1 ECVLRFGPVTEHHR
15 HRRKDLHRN
24 ASAIHI
30 FQAAFGVPNVVGDL
44 AEHTIA
50 NHHARAA
57 FVTVL
62 QSDESRVTVLF
73 VQVRPVAR
81 QNVSMEVDLHSK
93 EKNAQRSTPNIEVR
107 KDCTPAPALA
117 LNRLSATPSSAAAS

>member
-1 ECVLRFGPVTEHHR
+1 DDRNC
-15 HRRKDLHRN
+15 RKELHRN

-30 FQAAFGVPNVVGDL
+30 FQPAFGVPNVVGDF
-44 AEHTIA
+44 AEHTMA

-73 VQVRPVAR
+73 VQVRPVTR
-81 QNVSMEVDLHSK
+81 QNVSMEIDLHSK
-93 EKNAQRSTPNIEVR
+93 EPNVQRSTSNAQRRNQ
-107 KDCTPAPALA
+107 K
-117 LNRLSATPSSAAAS
+117 RLHSYSCSCS